1 MIALPLA
8 PLWILE
14 FLCSLAVVILAILS
28 LRLSNRLVA
37 QDPEN
42 ALWLFLNWLAIAFL
56 IFSLIHITSHILS
69 ELINYWNLP
78 DLAGVQ
84 RVIGGLDSVVYVGI
98 ASFTLFFHR
107 IQRLYRRMEADH
119 HHLEETSHEILAL
132 NREMEALVMER
143 TMSEMALGMA
153 HGIRNPLHVIG
164 GFSHRLLRKTDED
177 DPSRAWAKAIHE
189 EAQRIEQM
197 VERFETLARRK
208 TSFFTQEDLNVI
220 IKSTLDLLI
229 PEMRAKNIALVARL
243 SPTPLVGRFNKHLL
257 KVALAHLVRNA
268 VEATLPGGTL
278 VVTTAEEEKFAVL
291 TIKDTGRGMPQDVVE
306 KVFVPFYTTKIGGT
320 GLGMVFVRQIVDEH
334 RGIITINSKVGRG
347 TTVSIRLP
355 HRFTDRPE
363 IADEFPPVTPEAPT
377 APKIPKSPAPP
388 KTPDPTEEDN

>member
-1 MIALPLA
+1 
-8 PLWILE
+8 
-14 FLCSLAVVILAILS
+14 
-28 LRLSNRLVA
+28 
-37 QDPEN
+37 
-42 ALWLFLNWLAIAFL
+42 
-56 IFSLIHITSHILS
+56 
-69 ELINYWNLP
+69 
-78 DLAGVQ
+78 
-84 RVIGGLDSVVYVGI
+84 
-98 ASFTLFFHR
+98 
-107 IQRLYRRMEADH
+107 
-119 HHLEETSHEILAL
+119 
-132 NREMEALVMER
+132 
-143 TMSEMALGMA
+143 MSEMALGMA